1 LDLYTDSGL
10 KISLSLNLKF
20 WIGRYLILS
29 IFAKSIKK
37 ILRTS
42 RDSSFNWIEIQAL
55 KSLNFLPRFNFVEQ
69 RLITVTPRAGR
80 GLKEPS
86 LDGEFFGTIPNNYKK
101 NFKHMHYNSRFWIL
115 DSLKII
121 FHLHTKRNLKIILIQ
136 YVPVFFK
143 FPSIGLLNELH
154 DRGVKII
161 KIWPD
166 SWNIDFWQK
175 RILPVSHIGQLNIIT
190 DIPNNQFIKLDKANN
205 YSWHPLPTKDFP
217 YINFEKRE
225 NFIFYSGGISHEG
238 LYKSRREYLEYL
250 NDNGFVVNGVSYDRN
265 KPIGRPVYE
274 DYRNALANSRIG
286 LNFNWKGD
294 VDVITGRTWEIFSSG
309 SLLLQS
315 SSKILDGL
323 FDEGVHYLAFSSK
336 EDLLAR
342 LNFLSENPTYAETIA
357 SSGHLRYRELTDA
370 ENFWR
375 NLIQR

>member
-1 LDLYTDSGL
+1 MDR
-10 KISLSLNLKF
+10 KVPSLS
-20 WIGRYLILS
+20 IS
-29 IFAKSIKK
+29 AKSIKK
-37 ILRTS
+37 ILRTL

-55 KSLNFLPRFNFVEQ
+55 KSLNFLPRFNLVEQ
-69 RLITVTPRAGR
+69 RLITITPRAGR

-86 LDGEFFGTIPNNYKK
+86 QNSEYLGAIPNNYKN

-143 FPSIGLLNELH
+143 FPSIGLLNELQ
-154 DRGVKII
+154 DQGVKII

-166 SWNIDFWQK
+166 SWNINFWEK
-175 RILPVSHIGQLNIIT
+175 RILPVSHIGQLNIIS
-190 DIPNNQFIKLDKANN
+190 DIPNNPFIKLDKANN

-250 NDNGFVVNGVSYDRN
+250 NDNGFVVSGVSYDRHQ
-265 KPIGRPVYE
+265 PISRPIYE
-274 DYRNALANSRIG
+274 DYRNALAKSKIG
-286 LNFNWKGD
+286 LNFTWKGD
-294 VDVITGRTWEIFSSG
+294 VDIITGRTWEIFSSG
-309 SLLLQS
+309 SLLLQN

-323 FDEGVHYLAFSSK
+323 FDEGVHYLTFSSK
-336 EDLLAR
+336 KDLLAR

-357 SSGHLRYRELTDA
+357 ISGHLRYQELADV
-370 ENFWR
+370 EKFWTK
-375 NLIQR
+375 LIQY